1 MIFEGPRFFGRRRGK
16 ALRVTGRTLVETRL
30 PDLAIPEPAPG
41 QSLDPWSLFSH
52 QPKDLWLEVGFG
64 GGEHLAWQAGH
75 HPDVGII
82 GGEVFLNGIASLLGH
97 LERDGLTN
105 VRIFAED
112 VRRLFPAL
120 PDACLARVFVLF
132 PDPWPKKRHA
142 ERRFVGGANLDHLS
156 RLMVDG
162 AELRIATDDE
172 TYKAWAQ
179 QQMAARPDFV
189 LATDDPAVKAVDWPA
204 TRYESK
210 ALEQGRAPIY
220 LSYRRLPRAVL
231 SPV

>member
-1 MIFEGPRFFGRRRGK
+1 
-16 ALRVTGRTLVETRL
+16 
-30 PDLAIPEPAPG
+30 
-41 QSLDPWSLFSH
+41 
-52 QPKDLWLEVGFG
+52 
-64 GGEHLAWQAGH
+64 
-75 HPDVGII
+75 
-82 GGEVFLNGIASLLGH
+82 
-97 LERDGLTN
+97 
-105 VRIFAED
+105 
-112 VRRLFPAL
+112 
-120 PDACLARVFVLF
+120 
-132 PDPWPKKRHA
+132 
-142 ERRFVGGANLDHLS
+142 
-156 RLMVDG
+156 MVDG